1 MRHISH
7 AGLLAALAVTAA
19 GQGAILD
26 PRSVATFVRELQQ
39 AVARDDRGVVS
50 ALVRYPLTVFA
61 GGVRIPISDAASLRQ
76 NYDVVFSPA
85 LKALIAQAAVS
96 GRASSGSIASVNI
109 AADFATIGNE
119 AVRIERAGEGLKI
132 TRITLPLAAPAP
144 KGEARGGRQGG
155 RQQERLSVDVGRI
168 QRAGALGPGER
179 DVYLLTAL
187 KNRLLEVRIT
197 GVSGRDIVARI
208 SSVKSRAPLDA
219 RAQDGVRT
227 WIGRIPEDG
236 DYRLEV
242 VRLAAG
248 GAPRLDYL
256 MTVSVR

>member
-1 MRHISH
+1 MRHISR

-26 PRSVATFVRELQQ
+26 PRSVAIFVRELQQ

-132 TRITLPLAAPAP
+132 TRITLPLAAPSA
-144 KGEARGGRQGG
+144 KGAARGGRQGG
-155 RQQERLSVDVGRI
+155 RQQERLSVDVG
-168 QRAGALGPGER
+168 
-179 DVYLLTAL
+179 
-187 KNRLLEVRIT
+187 
-197 GVSGRDIVARI
+197 
-208 SSVKSRAPLDA
+208 
-219 RAQDGVRT
+219 
-227 WIGRIPEDG
+227 
-236 DYRLEV
+236 
-242 VRLAAG
+242 
-248 GAPRLDYL
+248 
-256 MTVSVR
+256 